1 MREIEMQRPRPG
13 GGGGGVFRGGGSK
26 PAAPAEVEVEV
37 AVLECRGQLLGEGLL
52 LTAPSFDATQ
62 EVVGPPVWPYLP
74 YHDLHPLP

>member
-1 MREIEMQRPRPG
+1 MAYVLVKREIEMQRPRP

-37 AVLECRGQLLGEGLL
+37 AVLECRGELLGEGLL

-62 EVVGPPVWPYLP
+62 EVVGPPVWPY
-74 YHDLHPLP
+74 